1 MIQPNPLLAPIQP
14 ATSGPRRPPR
24 LGFWAAIPVFLL
36 LAAPRV
42 EAYDSPVGTWKT
54 IDDDSGEAK
63 SQVKI
68 YESNGKLRG
77 KIVKLYNNPD
87 ALCTECEGDDYNTP
101 ILGMTIMW
109 GLEPDDDEWSD
120 GRIFDPKKGKT
131 YNCKIWLEDNGDLKV
146 RGSAGP
152 FYRTQTW
159 HRVE

>member
-1 MIQPNPLLAPIQP
+1 MQTP
-14 ATSGPRRPPR
+14 ARFAR
-24 LGFWAAIPVFLL
+24 LRL
-36 LAAPRV
+36 LAALPAFLFVASPEV
-42 EAYDSPVGTWKT
+42 EAYNSPVGVWKT

-87 ALCTECEGDDYNTP
+87 AVCGECEGEDHNAP

-109 GLEPDDDEWSD
+109 GLEEDDGEWE
-120 GRIFDPKKGKT
+120 GGKIFDPKKGKT
-131 YNCKIWLEDNGDLKV
+131 YNCKIWLEDDGDLKV
-146 RGSAGP
+146 RGFAGP

>member
-1 MIQPNPLLAPIQP
+1 MQPRARF
-14 ATSGPRRPPR
+14 AR
-24 LGFWAAIPVFLL
+24 LRL
-36 LAAPRV
+36 LAALPALLVLAAPEV
-42 EAYDSPVGTWKT
+42 EAYDSPVGVWKT
-54 IDDDSGEAK
+54 IDDDTGEAK

-87 ALCTECEGDDYNTP
+87 ALCSECEGDDYNAP

-109 GLEPDDDEWSD
+109 GLEEDDGEWE
-120 GRIFDPKKGKT
+120 GGKIFDPKKGKT
-131 YNCKIWLEDNGDLKV
+131 YNCKIWLEDDGDLKV
-146 RGSAGP
+146 RGFAGP

>member
-1 MIQPNPLLAPIQP
+1 MRPSPLSRFA
-14 ATSGPRRPPR
+14 
-24 LGFWAAIPVFLL
+24 LL
-36 LAAPRV
+36 LAVPAALCLTAPEV
-42 EAYDSPVGTWKT
+42 EADDTPVGVWKT
-54 IDDDSGEAK
+54 IDDETGDAK

-87 ALCTECEGDDYNTP
+87 ALCEECEGEDYNTP

-109 GLEPDDDEWSD
+109 GLEPDDDEWND

-131 YNCKIWLEDNGDLKV
+131 YNCKIWLEDDGSLKV
-146 RGSAGP
+146 RGSSGP

>member
-1 MIQPNPLLAPIQP
+1 MPATRSTHLRLLAVLP
-14 ATSGPRRPPR
+14 A
-24 LGFWAAIPVFLL
+24 LL
-36 LAAPRV
+36 FVASPEV
-42 EAYDSPVGTWKT
+42 EAYDSPVGIWKT

-87 ALCTECEGDDYNTP
+87 ALCTECEGEDHNAP

-109 GLEPDDDEWSD
+109 GLEEDDGEWE
-120 GRIFDPKKGKT
+120 GGKIFDPKKGKT
-131 YNCKIWLEDNGDLKV
+131 YNCKIWLEDDGDLKV
-146 RGSAGP
+146 RGFAGP

>member
-1 MIQPNPLLAPIQP
+1 MPQQS
-14 ATSGPRRPPR
+14 TSRPGRFHR
-24 LGFWAAIPVFLL
+24 LGL
-36 LAAPRV
+36 LAALPALV
-42 EAYDSPVGTWKT
+42 FFTAPTIEADDTPVGVWKT
-54 IDDDSGEAK
+54 IDDETGEAK

-77 KIVKLYNNPD
+77 KIIKLYKNPD
-87 ALCTECEGDDYNTP
+87 ALCTECEGEDYNTP

-109 GLEPDDDEWSD
+109 GLEQDDDEWNE